1 MEKGNNEKSTSGCLI
16 VFFMV
21 FLLIFLPILI
31 GLLSKD
37 IKVSNQ
43 EKHEAKL
50 IEEGKTKPHNEV
62 INEIAEILKNKDKE
76 KIKDYLA
83 IDYTYY
89 DNNNIEHKY
98 ISSFFNDLTIYTTD
112 YEIEE
117 RGNDLKDEETYR
129 IYWNV
134 VEDNKKKGIDK
145 TSQYYCLQKITIML
159 KKVVKENEITYE
171 IEKIILTDN

>member
-37 IKVSNQ
+37 IKVLNQ

-50 IEEGKTKPHNEV
+50 IEEGKTKTHNEV